1 MAISTVRNHV
11 KRCRDQYPDAAEEIL
26 ENMYVDDCL
35 TGAENVNR
43 AIELQSSLSSL
54 MRSGGFQLV
63 NWASN
68 SDKVIQNIKLEDRAS
83 SFTVSLDERESIKA
97 LGLSWDAKNDCF
109 LFNAA
114 KNILDSKDCETKR
127 SLLSLASKIFDPMG
141 LLSPYVLRAN
151 ILFQDLWSK
160 GLQRDNKLPED
171 ILGPR
176 RSWKEELL
184 DVNDI
189 KIPRCFT
196 VNSNP
201 IERIEIHRFGDA
213 F

>member
-1 MAISTVRNHV
+1 M

-26 ENMYVDDCL
+26 ENMYVDDSL
-35 TGAENVNR
+35 TGAEHVNK

-63 NWASN
+63 KWASN

-114 KNILDSKDCETKR
+114 KNILESKDCETKR
-127 SLLSLASKIFDPMG
+127 RLLSLASKIFDPMG
-141 LLSPYVLRAN
+141 LLSPYVLRA
-151 ILFQDLWSK
+151 K
-160 GLQRDNKLPED
+160 C
-171 ILGPR
+171 
-176 RSWKEELL
+176 
-184 DVNDI
+184 
-189 KIPRCFT
+189 CFRT
-196 VNSNP
+196 HGVKDCNGIINCQKTFSVHEGHGRKN
-201 IERIEIHRFGDA
+201 F
-213 F
+213 